1 MALCEAEKTFVLH
14 GVEEN
19 FRIDG
24 REREDYRPMELE
36 TDIVSHA
43 FGSARLR
50 LANTDVLV
58 AVKIEVDTPFPERP
72 FEGKLEFFVDCS
84 ANATPDFEGRGGEG
98 VAIEISNTLS
108 AAYSSPNVFDLK
120 KLCILKGKK
129 CWKVYVDILLL
140 ECGGNLFDAVSL
152 AVKAALWNTQVP
164 LVKQID
170 IDGNNVEI
178 KVSEELYDCRKLDVE
193 KAPILVTVCKI
204 GEHCIV
210 DPNVAEEQCSVG
222 SVVVAVSEDKFST
235 ILQTGTGSLH
245 MSTLVDC
252 LQLGIKVAQ
261 RLDAAL
267 WDTLTLECYTCS
279 TTEDES
285 DTTCLDNPS
294 GVVGGVTDCDKKYC
308 IIVRVDYKD
317 PRGKLA
323 SILRSCVDKPTYT
336 NDVIEDETHRVYYRS
351 CRTAKCNGGSGRS
364 DSTSDDNGSLGDKS
378 TIYCPG
384 IGDGAVAVTVSFSIL
399 LFAYAFVRYVR

>member
-1 MALCEAEKTFVLH
+1 MTLCEAEKTFVLH

-84 ANATPDFEGRGGEG
+84 ANATPDFEGRGGED

-108 AAYSSPNVFDLK
+108 AAYHSPKVFDLR
-120 KLCILKGKK
+120 KLCILKGRK
-129 CWKVYVDILLL
+129 CWKIFVDILLL

-164 LVKQID
+164 LIRQID
-170 IDGNNVEI
+170 IDGNNVEL
-178 KVSEELYDCRKLDVE
+178 KVSELSDCQRLDV
-193 KAPILVTVCKI
+193 KTAPVMVTVCKI

-222 SVVVAVSEDKFST
+222 SIVVSVSENKFST
-235 ILQTGTGSLH
+235 VLQTGTGSLH
-245 MSTLVDC
+245 SSTLLDC
-252 LQLGIKVAQ
+252 LKLGYKVAQ
-261 RLDAAL
+261 RLDDAL
-267 WDTLTLECYTCS
+267 WSTLS
-279 TTEDES
+279 KIQPTED
-285 DTTCLDNPS
+285 
-294 GVVGGVTDCDKKYC
+294 VGFLK
-308 IIVRVDYKD
+308 
-317 PRGKLA
+317 
-323 SILRSCVDKPTYT
+323 
-336 NDVIEDETHRVYYRS
+336 
-351 CRTAKCNGGSGRS
+351 
-364 DSTSDDNGSLGDKS
+364 
-378 TIYCPG
+378 
-384 IGDGAVAVTVSFSIL
+384 
-399 LFAYAFVRYVR
+399 